1 LSANEFGSKRLRYCA
16 MLTLLLLGCHSKLA
30 RVHPTDDGRY
40 TVTAETMSQA
50 SNGAAVARHDAE
62 KIANKFCE
70 KKERAANTEAFEDQ
84 TTSLSYVSTLIFTC
98 R

>member
-1 LSANEFGSKRLRYCA
+1 MRHSVLPVV
-16 MLTLLLLGCHSKLA
+16 LLLGCSSKTPD
-30 RVHPTDDGRY
+30 VKPTEDGRY

-50 SNGAAVARHDAE
+50 SNGAALARHDAE
-62 KIANKFCE
+62 KIADRFCA
-70 KKERAANTEAFEDQ
+70 KKERAANTETFEDK

>member
-1 LSANEFGSKRLRYCA
+1 MRYSVWLAVLLFGCTSK
-16 MLTLLLLGCHSKLA
+16 SPQVK
-30 RVHPTDDGRY
+30 PTEDGRY

-50 SNGAAVARHDAE
+50 SNGAAVARHE
-62 KIANKFCE
+62 TVKIADKFCA
-70 KKERAANTEAFEDQ
+70 KKERAANTETFEDK